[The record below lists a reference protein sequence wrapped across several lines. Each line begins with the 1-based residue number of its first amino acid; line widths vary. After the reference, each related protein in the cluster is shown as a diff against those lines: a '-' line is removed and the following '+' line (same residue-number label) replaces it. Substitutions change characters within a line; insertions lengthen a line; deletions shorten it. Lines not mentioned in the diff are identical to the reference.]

1 MRTTEISSGLVRHA
15 RLLRVAALIAGA
27 FYLVATVGALM
38 SLGGWGGQFVSAT
51 LDPGDLPLRWA
62 AATAAI
68 LALLTG
74 AAMLELARMLGQVGR
89 DGVFTREVTR
99 RFRRFALLFL
109 LTAIVRLAMPVLV
122 VAGLSLGQGSDPVR
136 LSFDGGDAVTLLV
149 AALFYL
155 VARLVDEAARLED
168 DSRSIV

>member
-122 VAGLSLGQGSDPVR
+122 VAGLSLGHSVR

-155 VARLVDEAARLED
+155 VARLFDEAARLED

>member
-1 MRTTEISSGLVRHA
+1 MRDTANSSGLIRHA
-15 RLLRVAALIAGA
+15 RLLRWAALLAGG
-27 FYLVATVGALM
+27 FYLVATVGALL
-38 SLGGWGGQFVSAT
+38 SLGGWGGRFVSAT

-62 AATAAI
+62 AATAAV

-89 DGVFTREVTR
+89 EGVFTREVTR

-109 LTAIVRLAMPVLV
+109 LTAIARLAMPALV
-122 VAGLSLGQGSDPVR
+122 VFGLSLAEGSSSMR
-136 LSFDGGDAVTLLV
+136 LTFDGGDAVTLLV

-155 VARLVDEAARLED
+155 VARLFDEAARLED